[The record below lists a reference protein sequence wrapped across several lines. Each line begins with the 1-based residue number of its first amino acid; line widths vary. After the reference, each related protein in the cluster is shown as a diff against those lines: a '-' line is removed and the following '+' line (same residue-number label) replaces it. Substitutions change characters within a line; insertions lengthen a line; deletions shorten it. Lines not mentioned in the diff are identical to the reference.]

1 MDNYQISRDRA
12 QAYFLGF
19 DQQALIA
26 AWNLTHDAQRLY
38 VDFLGRPYA
47 IDRNSGVVTRL
58 FDGAQAGFEEV
69 LTIFDLL
76 CHEGANKTLSG
87 AFAPVN
93 SLKGAAAA
101 GVDTNFYREAAAR
114 FDKNPEAFAA
124 ACRRLGGREV
134 AMGDMGFRFPVF
146 GGLDVIL
153 KFYRSDEEFPAGLTL
168 LWDENTLQFMF
179 YETVFYAAGFLLRS
193 IEKLI

>member
-19 DQQALIA
+19 DQEKLIRDGD
-26 AWNLTHDAQRLY
+26 LQYDAQRIY
-38 VDFLGRPYA
+38 TNFFGRPYA
-47 IDRNSGVVTRL
+47 IDRQSGVVTRL
-58 FDGAQAGFEEV
+58 FDGAQAGYEEV
-69 LTIFDLL
+69 MTIFDLL
-76 CHEGANKTLSG
+76 CHKGEHKILSG
-87 AFAPVN
+87 KLAPVN

-101 GVDTNFYREAAAR
+101 GVDTNFYGDIATR
-114 FDKNPEAFAA
+114 FDKNPETFAA
-124 ACRRLGGREV
+124 ACRKLGGQEV

-179 YETVFYAAGFLLRS
+179 YETVFYAAGFLLHA
-193 IEKLI
+193 IEQMM